1 MRLLC
6 FLFLLAFAGAA
17 AAFAVENQQEVTL
30 TFWNWSAV
38 ASVALVVGASY
49 ALGML
54 SGWSVVG
61 MLRRSLRRVTEAPDR
76 AYADR
81 VL

>member
-6 FLFLLAFAGAA
+6 FFFLIAFAGAVGIFAWQNQEQIILQFFDWRLTASIA
-17 AAFAVENQQEVTL
+17 ATVG
-30 TFWNWSAV
+30 V
-38 ASVALVVGASY
+38 AY

-61 MLRRSLRRVTEAPDR
+61 ILRRSFRRV
-76 AYADR
+76 ADESHR
-81 VL
+81 T